1 MSFLVCLTIF
11 SIHTY
16 LSTGSYTY
24 GIIHNATVK
33 IPFDLPDDVHHTLGN
48 QPSCNQC
55 LCQAFNDSRVFL
67 LTCTDNG
74 FENFT
79 CQFYYFLPMRDELRY
94 RNNTNIYLMKNETF
108 KEKDDCCNTTY
119 LLEQL
124 NSISTNKTHVFKEA
138 LRYLVFGDNNTI
150 ASMYK
155 TKLIKFNKYTF
166 EKVYESTSTGFT
178 TVGFDGK
185 YYYLGLKGKM
195 EVHSVII
202 NSPITTVP
210 LSGDLTS
217 IRSRNNTK
225 MLVGTATSVG
235 YICEKQSEIFNNCI
249 IIPEL
254 NQNGKQLHA
263 LDIVNDSTFYAGWD
277 DASQSVRLYMKDQN
291 NKWSVNNS
299 NFIDSTM
306 VSDIVVDDC
315 QRLWVVKART
325 DKIHIYD
332 QNKNSPNIFT
342 TNSGLFNLLVMKNYT
357 LVTSHE
363 SGPSGL
369 HVTKPTLNCRP
380 PR

>member
-79 CQFYYFLPMRDELRY
+79 CQFYYFLPMRDELKY

-150 ASMYK
+150 AS
-155 TKLIKFNKYTF
+155 INK
-166 EKVYESTSTGFT
+166 KNIS
-178 TVGFDGK
+178 
-185 YYYLGLKGKM
+185 
-195 EVHSVII
+195 
-202 NSPITTVP
+202 
-210 LSGDLTS
+210 
-217 IRSRNNTK
+217 
-225 MLVGTATSVG
+225 
-235 YICEKQSEIFNNCI
+235 
-249 IIPEL
+249 
-254 NQNGKQLHA
+254 LH
-263 LDIVNDSTFYAGWD
+263 D
-277 DASQSVRLYMKDQN
+277 
-291 NKWSVNNS
+291 
-299 NFIDSTM
+299 
-306 VSDIVVDDC
+306 
-315 QRLWVVKART
+315 
-325 DKIHIYD
+325 
-332 QNKNSPNIFT
+332 
-342 TNSGLFNLLVMKNYT
+342 
-357 LVTSHE
+357 
-363 SGPSGL
+363 
-369 HVTKPTLNCRP
+369 
-380 PR
+380 